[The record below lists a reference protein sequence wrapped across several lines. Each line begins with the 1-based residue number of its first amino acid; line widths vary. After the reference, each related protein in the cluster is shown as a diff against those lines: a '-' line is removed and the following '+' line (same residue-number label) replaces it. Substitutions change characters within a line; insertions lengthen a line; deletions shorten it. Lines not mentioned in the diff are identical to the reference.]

1 MDNNDSN
8 APKSGSPVLKVLG
21 IGCLVVVVLGIVLGY
36 GCYSKVKEATA
47 KTLAAADAVETDL
60 QDNGFVNLGG
70 GKISAKG
77 AMEFLKNVAEP
88 KTIATPNAKK
98 TYCAGKSLA
107 IDAECNND
115 VLFLAAGDENN
126 PGFCNV
132 NKSVN
137 ANLCVL
143 VMGKTDKF
151 TVNVAKGVTVKK
163 LFTTPGVKVNND
175 GAITEGV
182 VTSIKDFYNFD
193 KVLSLLKEKYGDTT
207 ANVASAIIHGEA
219 AAAPAAPAAPAATG
233 NK

>member
-88 KTIATPNAKK
+88 KTIAAPNAQK
-98 TYCAGKSLA
+98 TYCVGSGLT

-115 VLFLAAGDENN
+115 ILFLGVSGDDKNL
-126 PGFCNV
+126 GSCNI

-137 ANLCVL
+137 ANVCVL
-143 VMGKTDKF
+143 VMGKAEKF
-151 TVNVAKGVTVKK
+151 TVNVASGVTVKK
-163 LFTTPGVKVNND
+163 LFVTSGVQVNNQ
-175 GAITEGV
+175 GTIAEGPITN
-182 VTSIKDFYNFD
+182 IKEFYNFD
-193 KVLSLLKEKYGDTT
+193 KVFALLKEKYGDVVSD
-207 ANVASAIIHGEA
+207 AAAAILGQG
-219 AAAPAAPAAPAATG
+219 AAPAAPATPAAPES
-233 NK
+233 K

>member
-88 KTIATPNAKK
+88 KTIAAPNAQK
-98 TYCAGKSLA
+98 TYCVGSGLT

-115 VLFLAAGDENN
+115 ILFLGVSGDDKNL
-126 PGFCNV
+126 GSCNI

-137 ANLCVL
+137 ANVCVL
-143 VMGKTDKF
+143 VMGKAEKF
-151 TVNVAKGVTVKK
+151 TVNVASGVTVKK
-163 LFTTPGVKVNND
+163 LFVTSGVQVNNQ
-175 GAITEGV
+175 GTIAEGPITN
-182 VTSIKDFYNFD
+182 IKEFYNFD
-193 KVLSLLKEKYGDTT
+193 KVFALLKEKYGD
-207 ANVASAIIHGEA
+207 VASDAAAAILGQG
-219 AAAPAAPAAPAATG
+219 AAPAAPATPAAPES
-233 NK
+233 K